1 MEIDHVE
8 TFTNSTRLHTND
20 RDKVVVAILQQLK
33 LLPEDSQTA
42 EIALHVLDECK
53 RAVTATKLKL

>member
-1 MEIDHVE
+1 MEIDYVE

-42 EIALHVLDECK
+42 EIALYVLDECK